1 MSLPNYEIEKLL
13 DENGNET
20 GVVVLK
26 TLTEEKFFYTVDEAM
41 DYIRYNNNK
50 ELQRRRR
57 AMPDHEL

>member
-1 MSLPNYEIEKLL
+1 M
-13 DENGNET
+13 
-20 GVVVLK
+20 LK